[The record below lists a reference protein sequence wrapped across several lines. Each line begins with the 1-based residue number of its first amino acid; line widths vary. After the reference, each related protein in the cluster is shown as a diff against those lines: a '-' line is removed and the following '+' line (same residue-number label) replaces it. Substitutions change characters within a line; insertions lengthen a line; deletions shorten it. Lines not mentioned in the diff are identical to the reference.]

1 MSNPYQS
8 PEHGPYRQPVTG
20 DATGGLIPYK
30 NAPALIAY
38 YLGIFSLIPVIGL
51 PLGMVAVVLGIMGL
65 VKKSKTPQVRGTAH
79 ALIGIILGS
88 ITTLVWGGCV
98 LLMMIGAFTNP

>member
-1 MSNPYQS
+1 MTNPYQS
-8 PEHGPYRQPVTG
+8 PEHGPYRQPATG
-20 DATGGLIPYK
+20 DATGGLIPDK
-30 NAPALIAY
+30 NVPALIAY
-38 YLGIFSLIPVIGL
+38 YLGIFSLLPVIGL

-98 LLMMIGAFTNP
+98 LLMIVGALSNP

>member
-8 PEHGPYRQPVTG
+8 PEYGPYRQPVTG

-30 NAPALIAY
+30 NVPALIAY
-38 YLGIFSLIPVIGL
+38 YLGIFSLLPVIGL

-65 VKKSKTPQVRGTAH
+65 IKKSKMPQVRGTAH

-98 LLMMIGAFTNP
+98 LLMIVGALSNP